1 MRIVHAVRAAAIGA
15 LVFGSN
21 PALAATTLPS
31 ADEAQRVI
39 AQAVNARAVTTLL
52 CPSMKSNSSS
62 GSGPVVDYLQKSQF
76 GLVTIDGQE
85 FNLRRTGRMV
95 VAKATDDWERARKA
109 VDPQPGAF
117 AKLSAAPRDCTRLP
131 LGLYTVGTVSNI
143 RAGDADQTAL
153 ADYTFTISPTS
164 LGDALIKQKYDPR
177 VDPDALVAVPPRA
190 VFLSYYFDRPQPL
203 TAVAKLVFD
212 GTWHV
217 VAAP

>member
-1 MRIVHAVRAAAIGA
+1 MRMLHAVRAAAIGA
-15 LVFGSN
+15 LVLGANTAF
-21 PALAATTLPS
+21 AATTLPN
-31 ADEAQRVI
+31 AEEAQRVI
-39 AQAVNARAVTTLL
+39 AQAVNARAVTTVL
-52 CPSMKSNSSS
+52 CPSMKANSLA
-62 GSGPVVDYLQKSQF
+62 GSGPVVDYLQKIQF
-76 GLVTIDGQE
+76 GIVTMDGQE
-85 FNLRRTGRMV
+85 FNLRRNGRIT

-109 VDPQPGAF
+109 VDPQPAAF

-164 LGDALIKQKYDPR
+164 LGDTLIKQKYDPK
-177 VDPDALVAVPPRA
+177 VDADPLVAVPARA
-190 VFLSYYFDRPQPL
+190 AFLSFYFDRPQPL

-217 VAAP
+217 VTP